1 MGVKRISVT
10 IDPEQHDQLHDMG
23 VNVSG
28 LIRDLIQDYL
38 SHNKIELSVSEEFKT
53 IYNQV
58 ISQTGATDCQ
68 LEPYLMKALKLY
80 IKEKIKTIQKLEKT
94 LGKI

>member
-1 MGVKRISVT
+1 MSVKRISVT

-38 SHNKIELSVSEEFKT
+38 SHDKIELSVSEDFKS

-58 ISQTGATDCQ
+58 ISNTGATDNE

-80 IKEKIKTIQKLEKT
+80 LKEKLKAIQKLEKT
-94 LGKI
+94 LDKL